1 MDAAELLAAKQL
13 RETTVT
19 VNLGGDGRTAD
30 IRIRALPRKQ
40 YRELLEAHPPADSD
54 EEKADWNA
62 ETFPPALIAASC
74 VEPEF
79 TSEQA
84 QQIWDEWEA
93 AEAGPLFLACWALNE
108 RRDRVGFIWP
118 GSAQTSGSGQNS
130 TTASPEG
137 SPTASSSGGKKTT
150 KTRRS
155 PGS

>member
-19 VNLGGDGRTAD
+19 VNLGGDGRSAD

-40 YRELLEAHPPADSD
+40 YRELLETHPPADSD
-54 EEKADWNA
+54 EKADWDA

-74 VEPEF
+74 VDPEL
-79 TSEQA
+79 TLEQA

-93 AEAGPLFLACWALNE
+93 AEAGPLFLACWGLNE
-108 RRDRVGFIWP
+108 LRGRAGFTWP
-118 GSAQTSGSGQNS
+118 GSAPTSGSGPNL
-130 TTASPEG
+130 TTASPGE
-137 SPTASSSGGKKTT
+137 SRTASSSSGKKTT
-150 KTRRS
+150 RTRRS